1 MDQIIYVG
9 GLNMTINLNEEDIR
23 TLAVAC
29 REHAAVVR
37 ICRELELSNYTDQSI
52 DRLENISERLLDAL
66 NADKK

>member
-29 REHAAVVR
+29 REHAAVVS